1 MTKREHSDTGAEPE
15 WVHGHPH
22 DPNPTPPVG
31 GESITLVRRGGVAQQ
46 VPLDALHAL
55 PSISVPACYIVSTGH
70 GVSGPFTFGGVA
82 LAELLTS
89 YLPGESAWRTVDVV
103 SGDGFGVRL
112 TRAELFDALPGRPVL
127 LAHTVDGAPLTRA
140 AGLVRLIV
148 PAEVDDALK
157 QVKWVAQ
164 IVLT

>member
-1 MTKREHSDTGAEPE
+1 MDADPD

-22 DPNPTPPVG
+22 DPNPAPPAG
-31 GESITLVRRGGVAQQ
+31 GESITLVQRGGASQQ
-46 VPLDALHAL
+46 VTLDALHAL
-55 PSISVPACYIVSTGH
+55 PGISVPACYIVSTGH

-89 YLPGESAWRTVDVV
+89 YLPDESTWRTVDVV

-112 TRAELFDALPGRPVL
+112 TRAELFDAPPDRPIL

-140 AGLVRLIV
+140 SGLVRLIV
-148 PAEVDDALK
+148 PTEVDDALK

-164 IVLT
+164 IVLM